1 MMMLLFPLLLLSA
14 ATTIHGFQVQPL
26 RSAVTLSNP
35 RLSLTQGSVRV
46 SSPRRSVAN
55 ESIEQYDG
63 SSLSS
68 WNRLV
73 SSLPRLS
80 PTGKLDKLDKK
91 ILQTCIPTMLN
102 LMVVPIVN
110 AVDTFYV
117 GRLRDPLALA
127 AQSAANQCFFTVY
140 FLVAFLP
147 TITAPV
153 VARAIGEKKWDE
165 ARDRVCESMFLCNV
179 LGGIGSLI
187 LIAFP
192 EQVLRMVLPKSGTS
206 VMAYAVPYLRLRAFG
221 MLPALL
227 SSCGFAAYNG
237 MLNTVTPLK
246 VTLTTNLINM
256 ILDPLFIFGIGR
268 GASSTQSSFILSSLQ
283 RGFGAAGAA
292 AATSVSETISSLIYV
307 KLLIRR
313 KLVKLTRLLK
323 PPSLKAL
330 IPLIQGGLAILL
342 RQATLNVAFVC
353 AARRAQALD
362 PSGVSAAAYGITMQI
377 YSLGVVAHLG
387 IQATAASMVS
397 SARATGGNSAGR
409 ETADRIFGYGCLLGL
424 VLAVGQYFLL
434 PTITPLFSPLPE
446 VIEAVKGPAA
456 ISSFIHLVNGLV
468 FAGEGALLGL
478 GAYKDLAVITA
489 MGVGC
494 MVSCLL
500 SPLGK
505 SLNGI
510 LLSLAAFNLFQ
521 GLAVT
526 LHHVRFSPL
535 RRRGFGK
542 R

>member
-1 MMMLLFPLLLLSA
+1 MMNYIYFSVIHTSVFL
-14 ATTIHGFQVQPL
+14 TIFALMYSHHIHY
-26 RSAVTLSNP
+26 VTARNAY
-35 RLSLTQGSVRV
+35 TQ
-46 SSPRRSVAN
+46 
-55 ESIEQYDG
+55 
-63 SSLSS
+63 
-68 WNRLV
+68 
-73 SSLPRLS
+73 
-80 PTGKLDKLDKK
+80 
-91 ILQTCIPTMLN
+91 
-102 LMVVPIVN
+102 
-110 AVDTFYV
+110 
-117 GRLRDPLALA
+117 
-127 AQSAANQCFFTVY
+127 
-140 FLVAFLP
+140 
-147 TITAPV
+147 
-153 VARAIGEKKWDE
+153 
-165 ARDRVCESMFLCNV
+165 SMFLCNV

-246 VTLTTNLINM
+246 VTLTTNFINM
-256 ILDPLFIFGIGR
+256 VLDPLFIFGIGR
-268 GASSTQSSFILSSLQ
+268 GASSTAQSSFILSSLQ

-342 RQATLNVAFVC
+342 RQAILNVAFVC

-362 PSGVSAAAYGITMQI
+362 PTGVSAAAYGITMQI

-397 SARATGGNSAGR
+397 SARAMGGDSAGR

-456 ISSFIHLVNGLV
+456 ISSFIHLANGLV

-478 GAYKDLAVITA
+478 GSFKDLAVITA
-489 MGVGC
+489 MGVGV

-535 RRRGFGK
+535 RRRGFREK